1 MLRVLG
7 KSTSINVRKVLWAC
21 TELSLA
27 YELEHWGSEERDL
40 SDAAFLDL
48 NPNALVPVLI
58 DDSFVLWE
66 SNSICRYL
74 ASCAKRWDLL
84 PDEPKSRAHVEQW
97 MDWQATELNT
107 SWRFA
112 FMSLVRKDPAYSD
125 VAAVNAS
132 IHDWNRNMTLLE
144 RQLERSG
151 DFVVGSDFTLADIV
165 VGLSTHRW
173 FSTPMERPTLP
184 AVYAYYERLSQRQG
198 FIQHGRNG
206 IP

>member
-1 MLRVLG
+1 MLRILG
-7 KSTSINVRKVLWAC
+7 KSTSINVRKVLWTCA
-21 TELSLA
+21 ELSLE
-27 YELEHWGSEERDL
+27 YEHEQWGSGFRDTQ
-40 SDAAFLDL
+40 DATFLAL

-58 DDSFVLWE
+58 DDDFVLWE

-74 ASCAKRWDLL
+74 ASSAKRADLL
-84 PDEPKSRAHVEQW
+84 PHEPKSRARVEQW

-112 FMSLVRKDPAYSD
+112 FMSLVRKNPAFEDPT
-125 VAAVNAS
+125 AVDAS
-132 IHDWNRNMTLLE
+132 VRDWNRNMTLLE

-151 DFVVGSDFTLADIV
+151 DFLVGSEFALADVV

-173 FSTPMERPTLP
+173 LSTPMQRPTLP
-184 AVYAYYERLSQRQG
+184 SVDAYYERLSKRPG
-198 FIQHGRNG
+198 FMQHGRNG